1 MNKADLAIG
10 MGLGWVLGK
19 IAKGDTKKSSTK
31 KISDLPKPQFSS
43 IEDQI
48 ENEILEDRVVEIE
61 ELLGELARG
70 RTEEE
75 DFDNSFNSID
85 KDKEEI
91 DFSYPEY
98 SDHIEDIYA
107 IVKDKESDAYHSKNV
122 DDISERDLEDLLD
135 YYDSRRE
142 ELEMTEE
149 E

>member
-1 MNKADLAIG
+1 MNKGDLAIG

-19 IAKGDTKKSSTK
+19 IAKGDSKKSSPT

-43 IEDQI
+43 MEDEI

-61 ELLGELARG
+61 ELLSELSRG

-75 DFDNSFNSID
+75 DFENSFNSID
-85 KDKEEI
+85 KGQEEME
-91 DFSYPEY
+91 FSHPEY
-98 SDHIEDIYA
+98 TDHIEDIYA

-122 DDISERDLEDLLD
+122 DDISERDLENLLD
-135 YYDSRRE
+135 YYDTRRE
-142 ELEMTEE
+142 ELEITEE